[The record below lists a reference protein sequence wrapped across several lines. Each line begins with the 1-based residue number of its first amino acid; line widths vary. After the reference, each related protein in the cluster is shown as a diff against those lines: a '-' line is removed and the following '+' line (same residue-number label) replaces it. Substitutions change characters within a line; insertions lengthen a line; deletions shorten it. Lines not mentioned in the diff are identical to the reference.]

1 MGIYYS
7 AEIVVGLPYDE
18 LEDHYNQI
26 LTVDKEEVDED
37 DYNEGFYE
45 WYEGLGL
52 SRISPYYDASNDDCL
67 IGVTVLETSSY
78 RYEEIDEST
87 LKNLIAE
94 ASVDFQQATGL
105 QGKIYLTPH
114 GG

>member
-18 LEDHYNQI
+18 LEDHYNFT
-26 LTVDKEEVDED
+26 LPVDKEDADEED
-37 DYNEGFYE
+37 FDEGFYE

-52 SRISPYYDASNDDCL
+52 SRISPYYDAGNGDCL
-67 IGVTVLETSSY
+67 IGISVICSGNYSY
-78 RYEEIDEST
+78 REFQKGFQEKVEQ
-87 LKNLIAE
+87 AE
-94 ASVDFQQATGL
+94 HKFYDATGL
-105 QGKIYLTPH
+105 QGKVYLTPH